1 MKKPT
6 TALLLSG
13 FILPGLGHI
22 YLGQRNK
29 GIVLILAVNIVLLA
43 ALFFIM
49 KLASPVVA
57 AHLTG
62 TPLTPEM
69 ILENVEPYS
78 FWAKLLLATLFAI
91 WGFGLMD
98 LISFIKTGKAAA
110 DN

>member
-1 MKKPT
+1 MKKPI

-13 FILPGLGHI
+13 LILPGLGHI

-29 GIVLILAVNIVLLA
+29 GIALILAINIVLLA

-57 AHLTG
+57 AQLTG
-62 TPLTPEM
+62 ASLTPEM
-69 ILENVEPYS
+69 ILEKMEPYS
-78 FWAKLLLATLFAI
+78 FWAKLLLAALFAI
-91 WGFGLMD
+91 WGFSLMD
-98 LISFIKTGKAAA
+98 LISIIKTGKATA